1 MSNQLW
7 IWVIFNLAVL
17 GMLFFDLGVFHKR
30 DRTITLKESIVW
42 SVLWIIVALI
52 FNSGVYI
59 WAGPSKGAE
68 FLTCYIIER
77 SLSFD
82 NIFVFILIFSYFK
95 VEDQYKYKILFW
107 GILGALVSRAV
118 CIFSGVALV
127 NKFHWMTYVFGA
139 FLVFMGVKLVFEDGK
154 KIKPEDNP
162 VIKIFKRIFPVSDS
176 SEGGKFFLFKAGRLM
191 ATPIL
196 LVLVVI
202 DTFDIIFAADS
213 IPAALAITSDSFTI
227 YSANILAILGLR
239 AMYFAVEAFVK
250 MFRYFNYGISVV
262 LVFIGIKMLITDHYK
277 ISTGA
282 SLAAIVIVLGIAVL
296 LSVIV
301 KDNKNTADP
310 VRNGC

>member
-1 MSNQLW
+1 
-7 IWVIFNLAVL
+7 
-17 GMLFFDLGVFHKR
+17 MLFFDLGVFHKR